1 MTLDQQTKGIL
12 PSPVLALGM
21 EEGKLEAG
29 SLFESP
35 CEKTQPLGTK
45 LNLHPP
51 WSAWFRVQLPRL
63 TSYAHVLALCIYT
76 VYVESR
82 FIYCNVI
89 YIYIYIPFIKD
100 NGSYK

>member
-1 MTLDQQTKGIL
+1 MYPQ
-12 PSPVLALGM
+12 PEFLGLKVKKKKKNV
-21 EEGKLEAG
+21 G
-29 SLFESP
+29 
-35 CEKTQPLGTK
+35 
-45 LNLHPP
+45 
-51 WSAWFRVQLPRL
+51 WSAWFRVQRPRL

-89 YIYIYIPFIKD
+89 YIYIPFIKD